1 VGIDTAISTMQG
13 LAAQYP
19 YLALALILFAAG
31 FFIRGRWGVVVGAL
45 GMYAL
50 LKQFGL
56 VDAFIDLFKSALD
69 FVKNYVS
76 GVM

>member
-1 VGIDTAISTMQG
+1 MGLDTAISTMQG

-19 YLALALILFAAG
+19 YLALALILFTAG

-50 LKQFGL
+50 LQQFGL
-56 VDAFIDLFKSALD
+56 VDTFVELFKSAFSFIGEKLG
-69 FVKNYVS
+69 